1 MVGSDEA
8 GQIAEFTPM
17 VQNEGGRVG
26 SGPASEAVVRTL
38 AVDDHGAFREAL
50 RELIAAT
57 PGFLLV
63 GEARSGEEAVLA
75 AERLSPQLVLMD
87 VVMPGMGGISASRV
101 ILSRCS
107 GVVVFLISVD
117 DPALYPGASDL
128 GSDVVCARKQDVCAS
143 ELRRVWD
150 MHHDRASAS
159 RLLTEHI

>member
-8 GQIAEFTPM
+8 GQIAKLTPT

-26 SGPASEAVVRTL
+26 SGPATEVGIRTL
-38 AVDDHGAFREAL
+38 AVDDHRAFREAL
-50 RELIAAT
+50 RELIAAA
-57 PGFLLV
+57 PGFVLV
-63 GEARSGEEAVLA
+63 GEAWSGEEAVLA

-87 VVMPGMGGISASRV
+87 VLMPGMGGISASRV

-128 GSDVVCARKQDVCAS
+128 GSDVVCARKQDVSAS

-150 MHHDRASAS
+150 MHHNRASAS
-159 RLLTEHI
+159 RPPTAHI